1 MVVKIGRVSEVGLIE
16 LKEVSYRYPNDF
28 LAVDQVSL
36 SIQEGENVAIIG
48 QNGAGKTTTVKL
60 MNGLLKPVTGNVY
73 VQEWDTQEHTTAQ
86 ISRHVGYVFQNP
98 DDQIFHNN
106 VYDEVAFSA
115 RYMKLDEE
123 EVDRRVQDAAKLTG
137 IENLLDENPYNL
149 PLSIRKFVT
158 IAAVL
163 VMDSECIIL
172 DEPTAG
178 QDLAGVNLLANLIRE
193 LQSRGKAIVTITH
206 DMEFVVDNFE
216 RIIVMANKH
225 VIFDGSV
232 RDAFWDF
239 KVLEESYLQQPFIA
253 QLAKEFDLDNN
264 VLSSEE
270 FEKVIFNLKENGN
283 KQSA

>member
-1 MVVKIGRVSEVGLIE
+1 MGLIE
-16 LKEVSYRYPNDF
+16 LKNVSFRYPNGF

-36 SIQEGENVAIIG
+36 SIKKGENLAIIG

-60 MNGLLKPVTGNVY
+60 MNGLLKPVAGNVT
-73 VQEWDTQEHTTAQ
+73 VQTWDTNEHTTAQ

-115 RYMKLDEE
+115 RYMKLSED
-123 EVDRRVQDAAKLTG
+123 EVDRRVQDAARLTG
-137 IENLLDENPYNL
+137 IEDLLDENPYNL

-178 QDLAGVNLLANLIRE
+178 QDLAGVDLLGALIRE
-193 LQSRGKAIVTITH
+193 LQRRGKTVITITH

-216 RIIVMANKH
+216 RVVVMAQKH

-232 RDAFWDF
+232 REAFWDF
-239 KVLEESYLQQPFIA
+239 PVLEESHLQQPFIA
-253 QLAKEFDLDNN
+253 QLANELN
-264 VLSSEE
+264 VVGNVITSDE
-270 FEKVIFNLKENGN
+270 FEVATL
-283 KQSA
+283 